1 MRFLTS
7 AIAALALAVPATAA
21 TINNASGDYIEGGVS
36 PAAGAPVVTND
47 RKLGDFGPR
56 LDDPLFNVVGDI
68 AIWGGVAHRT
78 TSRYY
83 DNWSMD
89 FGSDIYEGTFNW
101 VKTSQGFDGRLIIG
115 TETDVQAI
123 LNGDPAVLDGGTILQ
138 VVALSAL
145 DREGSI
151 ALSGLTG
158 KLTFVIDPIF
168 GVLPN
173 NPDEVATW
181 DIQLSQVPLPAG
193 AVLMLSGLLGLGLM
207 RRRARG

>member
-1 MRFLTS
+1 MRLLTPV
-7 AIAALALAVPATAA
+7 IFALTLAVPATAA
-21 TINNASGDYIEGGVS
+21 TINNASGNYIEGGVS
-36 PAAGAPVVTND
+36 PAAGAPVVTTD
-47 RKLGDFGPR
+47 RKLGDFGPQ

-78 TSRYY
+78 TNRYY

-89 FGSDIYEGTFNW
+89 FGSAVYKGTFNW
-101 VKTSQGFDGRLIIG
+101 AKTSQAFDGRLIIG

-123 LNGDPAVLDGGTILQ
+123 LNGDPAVLDGGTTLQ

-145 DREGSI
+145 DGEGSI

-168 GVLPN
+168 GALPN

-193 AVLMLSGLLGLGLM
+193 AVLVLSGLAGLGLL
-207 RRRARG
+207 RRRKRG

>member
-1 MRFLTS
+1 MFALVL
-7 AIAALALAVPATAA
+7 AAPGTAA
-21 TINNASGDYIEGGVS
+21 TINNASGNYIEGGVS

-56 LDDPLFNVVGDI
+56 LDDPLFKVVGDI

-89 FGSDIYEGTFNW
+89 FGVAFYEGRFNW
-101 VKTSQGFDGRLIIG
+101 AKTSKGFDGRLIIG

-123 LNGDPAVLDGGTILQ
+123 LNGDPGALDGGTTAQ

-145 DREGSI
+145 DGEGSV

-168 GVLPN
+168 GDLPN
-173 NPDEVATW
+173 APDEVATW

-193 AVLMLSGLLGLGLM
+193 AVLMLSGLAGLGLL
-207 RRRARG
+207 RRRTRS